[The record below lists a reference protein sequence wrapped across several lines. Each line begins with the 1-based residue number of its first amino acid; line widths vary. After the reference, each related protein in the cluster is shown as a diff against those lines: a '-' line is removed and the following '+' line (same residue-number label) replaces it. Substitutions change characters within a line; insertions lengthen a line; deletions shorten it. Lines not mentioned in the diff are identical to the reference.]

1 LIGCYVDRP
10 PFKKGKEAKISL
22 PFLVYKSTYQPFN
35 FFAILP
41 IQTLAMPQ
49 YILSFDQGTTSSR
62 AIVFDQKGSI
72 ISVAQKEFAQLFP
85 KPGWVEHDANEIWS
99 SQLGVAAEAIT
110 KAGLTVKDIA
120 AIGITNQRET
130 TVVWDRHTGQP
141 IYNAIVWQDRRTAD
155 FCDQLKKDGADKAIQ
170 QKTGLVV
177 DAYFSATKISWIL
190 DNIKEARSKAEKGE
204 LCFGTIDSWLL
215 WKLTNGQVHA
225 TDVSNASRTML
236 FNIHTLQWD
245 EELLKIM
252 NVPANMLPE
261 VKSSSE
267 VYGYTQNILTAHNI
281 PIAGIAGDQQAALFG
296 QMCTQP
302 GMVKNTYGT
311 GCFML
316 MNTGE
321 KAITSSNNL
330 LTTIAWKV
338 NGVTQYALEGSVFIA
353 GAVVQWLRDGLQII
367 RSSAEI
373 ETLAAQVNST
383 EGVYLVPAFAGLG
396 APYWNQHA
404 RGTIVGI
411 TRGTSR
417 AHIARAALDSI
428 AYQTM
433 DVLKAMQTDSEIA
446 IKELRVDGGATAN
459 NLLMQFQSDLL
470 NTKVIRPTIIETTAL
485 GAAYLAGLAVGYW
498 SSMDEISRQWQ
509 EQRAFTPAMDE
520 AKRKELSKG
529 WERAVNTAMSWSE
542 TI

>member
-1 LIGCYVDRP
+1 MH
-10 PFKKGKEAKISL
+10 KKISYL
-22 PFLVYKSTYQPFN
+22 QSNDCYMN
-35 FFAILP
+35 
-41 IQTLAMPQ
+41 Q

-62 AIVFDQKGSI
+62 AIVFDRKGII

-85 KPGWVEHDANEIWS
+85 QPGWVEHDANEIWS
-99 SQLGVAAEAIT
+99 TQLGVAAEAIT
-110 KAGLTVKDIA
+110 KAGLTAKHMA

-130 TVVWDRHTGQP
+130 TVVWDKNTGQP
-141 IYNAIVWQDRRTAD
+141 VHNAIVWQDRRTAA
-155 FCDQLKKDGADKAIQ
+155 FCDTLKSNGTDKIIQ

-177 DAYFSATKISWIL
+177 DAYFSATKIKWIL
-190 DNIKEARSKAEKGE
+190 DHVEGAREKANTGE

-215 WKLTNGQVHA
+215 WKLTNGQTHA

-236 FNIHTLQWD
+236 FNIHSLQWD
-245 EELLKIM
+245 TDLLKIFEI
-252 NVPANMLPE
+252 PESMLPE
-261 VKSSSE
+261 VRSSSE

-321 KAITSSNNL
+321 KAVPSTHHL
-330 LTTIAWKV
+330 LTTVAWKV
-338 NGVTQYALEGSVFIA
+338 NGITHYALEGSVFIA
-353 GAVVQWLRDGLQII
+353 GAVVQWLRDGLKII
-367 RSSAEI
+367 RNSAEV
-373 ETLAAQVNST
+373 ETLAAAVDNSD
-383 EGVYLVPAFAGLG
+383 GVYVVPAFAGLG

-411 TRGTSR
+411 TRGTTG
-417 AHIARAALDSI
+417 AHFARAALDSI

-433 DVLKAMQTDSEIA
+433 DVLKAMEADSGIA

-470 NTKVIRPTIIETTAL
+470 NTKVVRPTIIETTAL

-498 SSMDEISRQWQ
+498 NSLEDIQQQWQ
-509 EQRAFTPAMDE
+509 MERTFSPAMTDL
-520 AKRKELSKG
+520 KRTELSNG
-529 WERAVNTAMSWSE
+529 WKQAVNAAVEWSE
-542 TI
+542 RKI